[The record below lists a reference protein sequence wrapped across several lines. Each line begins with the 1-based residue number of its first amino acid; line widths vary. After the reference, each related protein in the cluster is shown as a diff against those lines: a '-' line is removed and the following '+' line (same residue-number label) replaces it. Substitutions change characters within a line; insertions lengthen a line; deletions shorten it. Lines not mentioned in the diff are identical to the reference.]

1 MNRLKLPNVPGI
13 VSTPD
18 VCFGRTRFDGTRV
31 PVWCVL
37 GPLAAG
43 DSEAD
48 VMEAYD
54 LTREQ
59 MRAMYALCLK
69 FVERLP

>member
-1 MNRLKLPNVPGI
+1 MSALKLPDVPGI

-18 VCFGRTRFDGTRV
+18 TCFGHTRFDGTRV
-31 PVWCVL
+31 PIWCVL

-43 DSEAD
+43 DSEQD
-48 VMEAYD
+48 VMDGYG